1 MAHYSLVASSTLFL
15 GPTIYGFYRGHRLLP
30 TASLI
35 AATSSLVYLFDPHNI
50 EKRALD
56 MIINKSLGVIYFF
69 YGWNYIQSSSVRMYG
84 YLNMMSIISIYRSS
98 CSLYP
103 GPYWIPCHMIFHY
116 MSVLGQFMV
125 IYSTPC

>member
-35 AATSSLVYLFDPHNI
+35 STTMSAVYWLDTQSN
-50 EKRALD
+50 EKRVLD
-56 MIINKSLGVIYFF
+56 LIFSKSVGVLYFF
-69 YGWNYIQSSSVRMYG
+69 YGWKYIESPSVRVYG
-84 YLNMMSIISIYRSS
+84 YLNMMSIISIYQTA

-103 GPYWIPCHMIFHY
+103 GPYWIPCHMMFHY
-116 MSVLGQFMV
+116 MGVLGQFMV
-125 IYSTPC
+125 IHST